1 MCGPKYVFKIMYVSI
16 ISVYTVHDCQ
26 ENKYMKYIWFEQN
39 TDAEWIYLFFI
50 FLMQYSQQAGWTDY
64 SSLPVLTLSIW
75 IQISFMID
83 NETIYIYRELM

>member
-50 FLMQYSQQAGWTDY
+50 FFNAIFSTSRLNRLLLFTRTYTFNLNTD
-64 SSLPVLTLSIW
+64 I
-75 IQISFMID
+75 
-83 NETIYIYRELM
+83 IYDW